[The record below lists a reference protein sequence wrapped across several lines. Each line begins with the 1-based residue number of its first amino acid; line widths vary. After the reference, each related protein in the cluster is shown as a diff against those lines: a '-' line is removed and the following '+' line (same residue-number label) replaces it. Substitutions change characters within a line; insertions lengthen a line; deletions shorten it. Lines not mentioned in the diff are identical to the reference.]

1 MAHSVSPYHFAFFML
16 IVHISSPSVDNMKT
30 LSYICVFIESIS
42 TWVEVHV
49 VGEVSGGSMIDDNK
63 EVVELNDPE
72 RITSHRPYLRHSFS
86 MFVYLPANMGRKLL
100 LIYA

>member
-1 MAHSVSPYHFAFFML
+1 
-16 IVHISSPSVDNMKT
+16 
-30 LSYICVFIESIS
+30 
-42 TWVEVHV
+42 
-49 VGEVSGGSMIDDNK
+49 MIDDNK